1 MTTKCKL
8 LLVRDVMT
16 RGVVTV
22 SINAKIKDVADLM
35 TRYDL
40 SGIAVS
46 GRHGEI
52 VGIIS
57 NTDMLKIFDKENWK
71 NITIESI
78 MTPYI
83 REIDP
88 TDTLTDAVKIMNDC
102 HIHRL
107 LIMSETGVGASQ
119 RPIGIISASDI
130 VKEIAKS

>member
-1 MTTKCKL
+1 MTTRCKFS
-8 LLVRDVMT
+8 LVRDVMT

-22 SINAKIKDVADLM
+22 SITAKIKDVADLM
-35 TRYDL
+35 TRHDL
-40 SGIAVS
+40 SGIAVTGS
-46 GRHGEI
+46 HGEI
-52 VGIIS
+52 IGIIS
-57 NTDMLKIFDKENWK
+57 NIDMLKIFDKENWE

-88 TDTLTDAVKIMNDC
+88 TDTLTDAAKVMNDH

-130 VKEIAKS
+130 VKEIAKT

>member
-1 MTTKCKL
+1 MTTRCKL
-8 LLVRDVMT
+8 SLVRDVMT

-22 SINAKIKDVADLM
+22 SITAKIKDVADLM
-35 TRYDL
+35 ARHDL
-40 SGIAVS
+40 SGIAVTGS
-46 GRHGEI
+46 HGEI
-52 VGIIS
+52 IGIIS
-57 NTDMLKIFDKENWK
+57 NIDILKIFDKENWE

-88 TDTLTDAVKIMNDC
+88 TDTLTDAAKVMNDH

-130 VKEIAKS
+130 VKEIAKT